1 MIEGRPRE
9 SLVQYEN
16 PIEVPSF
23 PCFLPSI
30 LYRYQ
35 QDRTLMTLSRR
46 ALEVTQSNILTIITV
61 LLIKYSNLGKKKATL
76 PPMETK
82 PSSEDI
88 LNAILPPREWVE
100 NGMLSP
106 IYNIDII
113 RKALHSICE
122 SLASFQ
128 SGCCKTQGNA

>member
-16 PIEVPSF
+16 PIEVPPFLSN
-23 PCFLPSI
+23 LPSI
-30 LYRYQ
+30 HCRYQ
-35 QDRTLMTLSRR
+35 QDKTPMILSRR
-46 ALEVTQSNILTIITV
+46 ALEVTRLILLTIITV

-106 IYNIDII
+106 MY
-113 RKALHSICE
+113 K
-122 SLASFQ
+122 
-128 SGCCKTQGNA
+128 